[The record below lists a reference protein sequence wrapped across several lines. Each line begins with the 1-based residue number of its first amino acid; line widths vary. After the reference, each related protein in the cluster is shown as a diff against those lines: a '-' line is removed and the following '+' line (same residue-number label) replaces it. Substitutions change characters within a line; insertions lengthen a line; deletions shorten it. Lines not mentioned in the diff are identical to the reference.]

1 MTATST
7 RKRTQPYHFTEQ
19 DLERL
24 RKLIYQHTGI
34 HMAENKRD
42 LIYGRLT
49 RRLRAL
55 DLKNFN
61 DYCRFLEEGDPE
73 ELEAFRNAV
82 TTNLTAFFRE
92 AHHFDY
98 LAGKLLP
105 RLMHEKR
112 MERRLRFW
120 SAGCSTGEEPYTL
133 AMVVLES
140 SPELARWDVKI
151 LATDLDSRVLDH
163 GRQGVYELDNIQRSL
178 GPRLKRWFLRG
189 KGPFEGKARVKP
201 ELKELVDFQQLNLM
215 HDWPMRQPFD
225 AIFCRNVLI
234 YFDKPTQKK
243 LFERFAKLLPLN
255 GHLFIGHSESP
266 LDLTDRFEL
275 IGQSIYRRVK

>member
-1 MTATST
+1 MTATSIG
-7 RKRTQPYHFTEQ
+7 RRPQEYQFTDR

-24 RKLIYQHTGI
+24 RELIYAHTGI
-34 HMAENKRD
+34 RMAENKRD
-42 LIYGRLT
+42 LIYGRLS
-49 RRLRAL
+49 RRLRVL
-55 DLKNFN
+55 GLKNFN
-61 DYCRFLEEGDPE
+61 DYCRFLDEGDPE

-98 LAGKLLP
+98 LAGELLP
-105 RLMHEKR
+105 ELASRKR
-112 MERRLRFW
+112 DQRRLRFW
-120 SAGCSTGEEPYTL
+120 SAGCSTGEEPYSL
-133 AMVVLES
+133 AMVLRES
-140 SPELARWDVKI
+140 LPDLNQWDARI
-151 LATDLDSRVLDH
+151 LATDLDSQVL
-163 GRQGVYELDNIQRSL
+163 GRARQGVYDLQGIRQKL

-189 KGPFEGKARVKP
+189 KGPFEGKARVRP
-201 ELKELVDFQQLNLM
+201 ELQELVEFRQLNLM
-215 HDWPMRQPFD
+215 HDWPMRGPFD

-234 YFDKPTQKK
+234 YFDKPTQKR
-243 LFERFAKLLPLN
+243 LFERFAKLLPMQ